1 MAKKSL
7 TKREQELIKRYL
19 VWCYKTTKEDLDR
32 IDRYFTQNMV
42 DQILLKELKK
52 SKSIKKNAEYEKLVK
67 KFDGYMDVKLAK
79 ALDQKFVDKSHKAL
93 AAEYEYLQ
101 NRFKG
106 IEKSICYFLGKKE
119 LSNICDLYEEEMTLR
134 IFEAREH

>member
-1 MAKKSL
+1 MAKKLL
-7 TKREQELIKRYL
+7 TKREQELSKRYL

-42 DQILLKELKK
+42 DQVLLKELKK
-52 SKSIKKNAEYEKLVK
+52 SKSIKKDAGYEKLVK
-67 KFDGYMDVKLAK
+67 KFDDYMKVKLSK
-79 ALDQKFVDKSHKAL
+79 AVNQKFADKSHKSL
-93 AAEYEYLQ
+93 AADYEYLQ

-119 LSNICDLYEEEMTLR
+119 LNNICELYEEEMTLR